1 MPVVKRFYS
10 GVFLSGAAVQAGLLP
25 YTAYM
30 FNYVSLGAV
39 AVNVPIVFISG
50 LVVPLGLISMA
61 VSGVSGTLFSLMAEM
76 TGGLCR
82 MMAALNSVTTVDG
95 VTVFT
100 VTSPAVSYTH
110 LYRGYV
116 VYHKPVPGRI
126 HTGDSACYF
135 HGSGMICGGK

>member
-1 MPVVKRFYS
+1 MTLFNTGFQMSFMAILSIAVVMPVVKRFYS
-10 GVFLSGAAVQAGLLP
+10 GVFLSGGSGPGRAAP

-39 AVNVPIVFISG
+39 VVNVPIVFISG

-100 VTSPAVSYTH
+100 VTSPDIS
-110 LYRGYV
+110 
-116 VYHKPVPGRI
+116 
-126 HTGDSACYF
+126 S
-135 HGSGMICGGK
+135 